1 MQFYPETNLILA
13 MATIRRDRKLPDDVA
28 AGEVLVGERQR
39 VDPSEVV
46 LRGARAGDY
55 RILPI
60 NPRVFGVRKVEDIL
74 PEWIQVQPG
83 AFVKKDAVL
92 IQKGSNRRAPKL
104 VAPSDCLVT
113 RIEPDRFILQ
123 ENPIPVDV
131 KAVYG
136 GMVSAIRSR
145 REIQIEA
152 VGALIQCAWGNGK
165 NAFALVNE
173 EPEAGLESLADEE
186 LLTTFRGQIL
196 LLRKTLTEQTITLA
210 LKQEAAGIIAPSM
223 SSELRMKAVELPIP
237 IVLTEGFGGQKMSEI
252 VYNLLRDNAG
262 RQLALDAIEPKRF
275 SADRPEIFIP
285 LPSGG
290 GLPPMPDRDQP
301 LVEGLQVRIVRAPQ
315 DGLAGRIKRVIPTPQ
330 PLDNGLRSAGAEIEL
345 PNGKVVFVPLANI
358 EVLGR
363 PADSRR

>member
-13 MATIRRDRKLPDDVA
+13 MATIRRDRRLPDDVA
-28 AGEVLVGERQR
+28 PGEVLVGERQR

-60 NPRVFGVRKVEDIL
+60 NPRLFGVRKVEDIL
-74 PEWIQVQPG
+74 PEWIQVQAG
-83 AFVKKDAVL
+83 QVVKKDAVL
-92 IQKGSNRRAPKL
+92 IQKGTARRAPKML
-104 VAPSDCLVT
+104 APSDCLVT

-123 ENPIPVDV
+123 ENPVPVEV

-173 EPEAGLESLADEE
+173 EPEEGIQSLADEE

-196 LLRKTLTEQTITLA
+196 LLRHPLTEQTMALA
-210 LKQEAAGIIAPSM
+210 MKQEVSGIIAPSM
-223 SSELRMKAVELPIP
+223 SSELRMKAVDLPIP
-237 IVLTEGFGGQKMSEI
+237 VVLTEGFGGQKMSEI

-262 RQLALDAIEPKRF
+262 RQLALDAVEPKRF
-275 SADRPEIFIP
+275 SADRPELFIP

-290 GLPPMPDRDQP
+290 GLPPMPERDQP
-301 LVEGLQVRIVRAPQ
+301 LVEGVQVRIVRAPQ
-315 DGLAGRIKRVIPTPQ
+315 DGLSGRVRRVIPTPQ
-330 PLDNGLRSAGAEIEL
+330 PLDNGLRSAGAEVEL
-345 PNGKVVFVPLANI
+345 SNGKMVFVPLANL

-363 PADSRR
+363 QADGRR